1 MSTIYVL
8 PNGRIAENIVLHS
21 YSSGDLRG
29 RLDDDLDYTT
39 DNDTLGSFSPIE
51 LFGDKVLMDANGS
64 EALVRHCRA
73 VEISDDIEAWML
85 DDWTAE
91 AWPAEIMQACG
102 RVRQLGDVIRLVD
115 EIRLV
120 APRDFVACPTI
131 SAALDTI
138 VAGRAQAEAD
148 ALEKKIADW
157 RAAHDKPVRSPDME
171 DFDADL

>member
-1 MSTIYVL
+1 MRTIHVL
-8 PNGRIAENIVLHS
+8 PNGRIAENITLHG
-21 YSSGDLRG
+21 YSSGALSGMEDF
-29 RLDDDLDYTT
+29 DYTT

-51 LFGDKVLMDANGS
+51 LFGDKVLMDADGS
-64 EALVRHCRA
+64 EVLARHCRT
-73 VEISDDIEAWML
+73 VEIPDETEAWML
-85 DDWTAE
+85 DDWSAE

-120 APRDFVACPTI
+120 APRDFAACPTI

-138 VAGRAQAEAD
+138 VAGRAQAEAEE
-148 ALEKKIADW
+148 LEKKIADW
-157 RAAHDKPVRSPDME
+157 RATNEKPVRSPDME